1 MRRCRPGAGLW
12 WIHSSVVVSC
22 LWCLFRKHVAL
33 TLSLSNTHLSH
44 PPPAL
49 APARS
54 LSARTRIRHPALTKA
69 LVLAAVPEGYRVFE
83 APEARRTDP
92 WASPAGHK
100 SRDLATRLTMS
111 VRRGHLPPGALPKP
125 YTYTLHPKPGDAFPR
140 ASLAVVQGLGVGV
153 TGGGCGLSQRG
164 AAVARSR
171 EACVSLPGP
180 RCRLLLPTTRATA
193 TDRASRLILGGG
205 GTSVPIGCR
214 LCR

>member
-12 WIHSSVVVSC
+12 WIHSSVVVSS

-125 YTYTLHPKPGDAFPR
+125 YMERAFP
-140 ASLAVVQGLGVGV
+140 SQGHAA
-153 TGGGCGLSQRG
+153 GCCCQRH
-164 AAVARSR
+164 AP
-171 EACVSLPGP
+171 LP
-180 RCRLLLPTTRATA
+180 LTE
-193 TDRASRLILGGG
+193 ASRLFLGGG

>member
-125 YTYTLHPKPGDAFPR
+125 YTLNQATRFPGR
-140 ASLAVVQGLGVGV
+140 AWLWFRVWGLGLRVG
-153 TGGGCGLSQRG
+153 
-164 AAVARSR
+164 AV
-171 EACVSLPGP
+171 G
-180 RCRLLLPTTRATA
+180 
-193 TDRASRLILGGG
+193 
-205 GTSVPIGCR
+205 
-214 LCR
+214 

>member
-125 YTYTLHPKPGDAFPR
+125 YTLMSPSAVGCVADENLWYVDGRHHGGIAATRH
-140 ASLAVVQGLGVGV
+140 ASKACTVLA
-153 TGGGCGLSQRG
+153 
-164 AAVARSR
+164 
-171 EACVSLPGP
+171 PD
-180 RCRLLLPTTRATA
+180 LL
-193 TDRASRLILGGG
+193 
-205 GTSVPIGCR
+205 
-214 LCR
+214 